1 MYHGKLNSTNDQFKE
16 SSVPCIAEPLMCRPH
31 PLWHLT
37 KYWLTKKKESYDLH
51 TSSYLIESG
60 QRR

>member
-16 SSVPCIAEPLMCRPH
+16 SSVPCVAEPLMCRPH

-51 TSSYLIESG
+51 TSHM
-60 QRR
+60 